1 MATQSHLARGKWNL
15 PLVICVWW
23 QHSLTLLEMNK
34 IHHLLSVSMATQS
47 HLARGKWNLPLVIC
61 VWWQHSLT
69 LQTHALLQLQGQSQ
83 KKNVT
88 SVQLQRR
95 LQDVKLEQKHL
106 INKEHRKSLCLSVNL
121 NAMNDLAFDPL
132 NLSRWNL
139 MRSSFWTRG
148 LYAGYTVY
156 SLANTITITSQC
168 AFSKLIRPWLI
179 SHKKRYTHWQKK
191 TGSLI
196 INNNN
201 KEDFYSAHLPHT
213 VGPQGV
219 LQ

>member
-1 MATQSHLARGKWNL
+1 MPAQSHLARGKWNL

-23 QHSLTLLEMNK
+23 QHN
-34 IHHLLSVSMATQS
+34 
-47 HLARGKWNLPLVIC
+47 
-61 VWWQHSLT
+61 LT

-106 INKEHRKSLCLSVNL
+106 INNEHRKSLCLSVNL

-139 MRSSFWTRG
+139 MRSSFWTQG

-156 SLANTITITSQC
+156 SLANTITSQW
-168 AFSKLIRPWLI
+168 SYMPSLNWSDHGWLVI
-179 SHKKRYTHWQKK
+179 KKIYTL
-191 TGSLI
+191 T
-196 INNNN
+196 
-201 KEDFYSAHLPHT
+201 KEDWIT
-213 VGPQGV
+213 DN
-219 LQ
+219 